1 MSSTPSDP
9 TPEQGAVP
17 PPPSGG
23 DVPPA
28 GQVPP
33 PGYTA
38 PPPGYTAP
46 PPGYAAPPPGY
57 APQPPLSDSDQRMWA
72 MLSHLGG
79 ILFSFI
85 PPLVIWLM
93 FKERGRFVEEQAKEA
108 LNFQIT
114 LIIGYIVGAIL
125 TIVLIGVIIVLL
137 VWLAAIVFGILAA
150 VAANKGEA
158 YRYPFAIRLVK

>member
-17 PPPSGG
+17 PPPGG
-23 DVPPA
+23 DVPPPPPGA
-28 GQVPP
+28 TPP
-33 PGYTA
+33 PGYN
-38 PPPGYTAP
+38 AP
-46 PPGYAAPPPGY
+46 PPGYAA
-57 APQPPLSDSDQRMWA
+57 AQPPLSDADQRMWA

-158 YRYPFAIRLVK
+158 YRYPFALRLIK